1 MSDHLKYPTK
11 GHGAIPSF
19 NSYEEEAE
27 WWDTHDTGEDEIQA
41 EFHPVTVRFSKPL
54 SESFK
59 VRFDAETAEKLR
71 QQAQA
76 KGIGPTTMIRMLV
89 MEQLQR
95 EDQASH

>member
-54 SESFK
+54 SESASAYSK
-59 VRFDAETAEKLR
+59 QLSGRLKLP
-71 QQAQA
+71 
-76 KGIGPTTMIRMLV
+76 I
-89 MEQLQR
+89 
-95 EDQASH
+95 